1 MELWKKELIR
11 VWKQTFMYR
20 KKVYLLLTPEHGN
33 YGDHAIA
40 MAEVLFLNKIL
51 PDYQIIEIQADVLN
65 KNVRAFRFLLDG
77 QLLIITG
84 GGFWGTL
91 WPRENDCMMAIIKY
105 CKKSR
110 IVIMPQTTFF
120 ENDRSYKKCKSIVE
134 KHNNIS
140 IFLRDEKSYHMI
152 RRMLPSKPIYI
163 CPDMVLSMSLFDKK
177 RCDRN
182 GIMLC
187 LKQDKEALEESKR
200 CFEYFQNYSEYK
212 GEKIFYGSTNVKVK
226 RRILISQHEQKVHN
240 KLNELSRHK
249 VIITDM
255 LHAVLFC
262 AVTATPC
269 IALESLSGKVY
280 GGYKWLKRLPYIR
293 YAENF
298 DTVIE
303 NLEQMDIGKS
313 YSYVPYNEAEFDQ
326 LSKVIQHYADKA
338 G

>member
-11 VWKQTFMYR
+11 VWKQSFMYR
-20 KKVYLLLTPEHGN
+20 KKIYLLLTPEHGN

-40 MAEVLFLNKIL
+40 MAETLFLKKIL
-51 PDYQIIEIQADVLN
+51 PNYQVIEIQADVLN
-65 KNVRAFRFLLDG
+65 RNIRAFRYLLDG

-91 WPRENDCMMAIIKY
+91 WPRENDCMMDIIKY

-110 IVIMPQTTFF
+110 IVIMPQTAFF
-120 ENDRSYKKCKSIVE
+120 ENESSYKKCKSIVE

-152 RRMLPSKPIYI
+152 HDMLPSKPIYM
-163 CPDMVLSMSLFDKK
+163 CPDMVLSMNLVGRKT
-177 RCDRN
+177 CDRK

-187 LKQDKEALEESKR
+187 LKQDKEALEESKK
-200 CFEYFQNYSEYK
+200 CSEYFRSYSEYK
-212 GEKIFYGSTNVKVK
+212 GEKISYGSTNVQVK
-226 RRILISQHEQKVHN
+226 RRILISQHEQKVRN
-240 KLNELSRHK
+240 KLNEISRHK

-262 AVTATPC
+262 AITATPC

-280 GGYKWLKRLPYIR
+280 GGYKWIKSLPYIR
-293 YAENF
+293 YAEDF
-298 DTVIE
+298 DAVID
-303 NLEQMDIGKS
+303 NLEQLDIEKS
-313 YSYVPYNEAEFDQ
+313 YNYVPYNEAEFEQ
-326 LSKVIQHYADKA
+326 LGKVIQNYANRA